1 MDNRTAR
8 WMQIVGMDRDDLA
21 GLHAREKS
29 QATRLP
35 AFGNRPR
42 FHVKGLGTWEANE
55 KINLTTSRLLPD
67 GYWPKGMDESSRQNS
82 IRAFES
88 AIYPFWA
95 SIEKQDTEREAA
107 LTSAQVAAPG
117 QVLYECATV
126 HRQDLAIHAS
136 GIKPNRD
143 NSDQERMEMLRRRDA
158 RSRAS

>member
-1 MDNRTAR
+1 M
-8 WMQIVGMDRDDLA
+8 
-21 GLHAREKS
+21 
-29 QATRLP
+29 
-35 AFGNRPR
+35 
-42 FHVKGLGTWEANE
+42 
-55 KINLTTSRLLPD
+55 TSRLLPD
-67 GYWPKGMDESSRQNS
+67 GYWPKGMDEGSRQNS

-107 LTSAQVAAPG
+107 MTSAQVAAPG

-126 HRQDLAIHAS
+126 HRQDIAIMAS

-143 NSDQERMEMLRRRDA
+143 NSDQERMEILRRRDA